1 MAYVI
6 KLLGKS
12 CHWTFLLS
20 VQAAVPSP
28 TLDFLQMAQQICFT
42 GLMVI
47 PWIFKRRTSARIL

>member
-12 CHWTFLLS
+12 CHWTFLLH

-28 TLDFLQMAQQICFT
+28 KLEFPHMAQQICFP

-47 PWIFKRRTSARIL
+47 PWIFKRRTSVHTL